1 MVQQTARVIY
11 RCKHIANHRSVRSP
25 LYTIQLSR
33 THRYSTLRR
42 SDYDPISPSPQNSV
56 SLRSVFP
63 LSLSGQFSLCLSPT
77 SSVRSDQRS
86 DQAESHNRQTREPVW
101 KKSNRPC
108 SPKIPIKRNVLG
120 GVLPNRQFHN
130 PPGVPS
136 IGYASR
142 NCYGTAP
149 VTGLYYPNDMS
160 NMSIPSDPVPTAGWG
175 CYTQPLLSVESSVS
189 FFKGP
194 VASHMALTSV
204 FSNRKPKPTHE
215 NQHLLI
221 ARNNVYF
228 KAIKA
233 AWEWN
238 TSQYTE
244 PSNKHKL
251 SINATISNDATL
263 ELMQE

>member
-1 MVQQTARVIY
+1 M
-11 RCKHIANHRSVRSP
+11 
-25 LYTIQLSR
+25 LYNRLSGLWLNRLSR
-33 THRYSTLRR
+33 LCVQELLWNCSCNRPGKLFT
-42 SDYDPISPSPQNSV
+42 P
-56 SLRSVFP
+56 
-63 LSLSGQFSLCLSPT
+63 FSLANQFMF
-77 SSVRSDQRS
+77 SS
-86 DQAESHNRQTREPVW
+86 
-101 KKSNRPC
+101 
-108 SPKIPIKRNVLG
+108 
-120 GVLPNRQFHN
+120 
-130 PPGVPS
+130 
-136 IGYASR
+136 
-142 NCYGTAP
+142 
-149 VTGLYYPNDMS
+149 YYPNDMS
-160 NMSIPSDPVPTAGWG
+160 NMSIPSDPVPTVGRG